1 VKFLPH
7 PLRASA
13 RNNDRGAA
21 LVEYGLLVGLVAVI
35 AIGSVSA
42 LGSSVDRTFSD
53 VAHSLSGAM
62 PTSDA
67 GVQKEAGV
75 EEETGAVLPT
85 WSITAG
91 RAQDWTGYT
100 NPSYNNSFGTLH
112 SNTGAT
118 IRSMY
123 DYRDDQL
130 MIRMAGDLREALAG
144 TDLIC
149 NGTTVASVSEATV
162 NYLNTD
168 NTDVRWIAPGPG
180 RLLVNGQSYDC
191 EFS

>member
-7 PLRASA
+7 LLRASA
-13 RNNDRGAA
+13 RNNNRGAA

-67 GVQKEAGV
+67 DAQMETKV
-75 EEETGAVLPT
+75 EEETGPVLPT

-91 RAQDWTGYT
+91 RRDNWTGYL
-100 NPSYNNSFGTLH
+100 NDSFGVLN
-112 SNTGAT
+112 SNTGST
-118 IRSMY
+118 VRSMY

-149 NGTTVASVSEATV
+149 NGATVASVSEATV

-180 RLLVNGQSYDC
+180 RLLVSGQSYDC